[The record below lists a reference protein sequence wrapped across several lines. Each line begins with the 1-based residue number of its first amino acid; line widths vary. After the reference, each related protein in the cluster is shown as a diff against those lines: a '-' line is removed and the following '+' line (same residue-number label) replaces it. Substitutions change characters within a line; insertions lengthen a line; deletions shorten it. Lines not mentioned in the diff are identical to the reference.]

1 MWRTERMC
9 APRKLLPIIAVAGLA
24 VATGGLSVGASTAAT
39 TSTTAATTATTT
51 ANIGTALHGVQKAS
65 TLKSLSTA
73 LQTGL
78 KFANS
83 AAPLIGASGLVYSGQ
98 IQRNILEQQAAYS
111 NFQSAQEEET
121 YQLRKDQRRRR
132 LAIALGKQRALFGIS
147 GVRLEE
153 TPTDILTSTAR
164 SFAEDDFYD
173 RYGTSG
179 RMTSAKISAS
189 NLRQSGE
196 QAELGG
202 LLSAELTLARR
213 GVI

>member
-1 MWRTERMC
+1 MC
-9 APRKLLPIIAVAGLA
+9 APRKLLPIIAIAGLA
-24 VATGGLSVGASTAAT
+24 VATGGLSLGASTATTAASTAAT
-39 TSTTAATTATTT
+39 T
-51 ANIGTALHGVQKAS
+51 ANVAPLVGVQQTS
-65 TLKSLSTA
+65 TLKSLSTV

-83 AAPLIGASGLVYSGQ
+83 AAPLIGAGGLVYSGQ

-121 YQLRKDQRRRR
+121 YALRKDQRRRR

-147 GVRLEE
+147 GARLEE
-153 TPTDILTSTAR
+153 TPTDILSSTAR

-179 RMTSAKISAS
+179 RITSAKLSAS

>member
-1 MWRTERMC
+1 MC
-9 APRKLLPIIAVAGLA
+9 APRKLLPIIAIAGLA

-111 NFQSAQEEET
+111 NFQSTQEEET

-189 NLRQSGE
+189 NLRKSGE

>member
-1 MWRTERMC
+1 MC

-121 YQLRKDQRRRR
+121 YALRKDQRRRR

>member
-1 MWRTERMC
+1 MEQQLRRLHHYC
-9 APRKLLPIIAVAGLA
+9 GN
-24 VATGGLSVGASTAAT
+24 TA
-39 TSTTAATTATTT
+39 STTA
-51 ANIGTALHGVQKAS
+51 NFGTAFHATKSL

-121 YQLRKDQRRRR
+121 YALRKDQRRRR

-164 SFAEDDFYD
+164 TFAEDDFYD

-179 RMTSAKISAS
+179 RMTSA
-189 NLRQSGE
+189 N
-196 QAELGG
+196 
-202 LLSAELTLARR
+202 
-213 GVI
+213 

>member
-1 MWRTERMC
+1 MC

-39 TSTTAATTATTT
+39 TSTTAAKTATTT
-51 ANIGTALHGVQKAS
+51 ANIGTALHGVHKAS

>member
-9 APRKLLPIIAVAGLA
+9 APRKLLPIIAIAGLA
-24 VATGGLSVGASTAAT
+24 VATGGLSLGASTATTAASTAAT
-39 TSTTAATTATTT
+39 T
-51 ANIGTALHGVQKAS
+51 ANVAPLVGVQQTS
-65 TLKSLSTA
+65 TLKSLSTV

-83 AAPLIGASGLVYSGQ
+83 AAPLIGAGGLVYSGQ

-153 TPTDILTSTAR
+153 TPTDILSSTAR

-179 RMTSAKISAS
+179 RITSAKLSAG